1 MFIKQLSVFVENKSG
16 RLAEITALI
25 AAAGVDLRA
34 VSIADTV
41 DFGILRLIVDPPD
54 RAAAALRD
62 AGFTVSLTRVIAA
75 NVEDKPGGFAVAMKA
90 IADEGLDIE
99 YMYAFNSRVN
109 GRASVIL
116 RVKNDEAALHA
127 LERAG
132 VQVLSAEE
140 LL

>member
-1 MFIKQLSVFVENKSG
+1 
-16 RLAEITALI
+16 
-25 AAAGVDLRA
+25 
-34 VSIADTV
+34 
-41 DFGILRLIVDPPD
+41 
-54 RAAAALRD
+54 
-62 AGFTVSLTRVIAA
+62 
-75 NVEDKPGGFAVAMKA
+75 MKA

>member
-1 MFIKQLSVFVENKSG
+1 M
-16 RLAEITALI
+16 
-25 AAAGVDLRA
+25 
-34 VSIADTV
+34 
-41 DFGILRLIVDPPD
+41 
-54 RAAAALRD
+54 
-62 AGFTVSLTRVIAA
+62 
-75 NVEDKPGGFAVAMKA
+75 AMKA

>member
-41 DFGILRLIVDPPD
+41 DFGILRLIVDQPD

-75 NVEDKPGGFAVAMKA
+75 NVEDKPGGFVW
-90 IADEGLDIE
+90 
-99 YMYAFNSRVN
+99 R
-109 GRASVIL
+109 
-116 RVKNDEAALHA
+116 
-127 LERAG
+127 
-132 VQVLSAEE
+132 
-140 LL
+140 

>member
-41 DFGILRLIVDPPD
+41 DFGILRLIVDQPD

-75 NVEDKPGGFAVAMKA
+75 NVEDKPSGFAVAMKA

>member
-41 DFGILRLIVDPPD
+41 DFGILRLIVDQPD
-54 RAAAALRD
+54 RAAALRD